1 MDGYE
6 MEHMDGAL
14 LIWQQRLKKINA
26 DDVVRMMG

>member
-1 MDGYE
+1 MDNCE

-26 DDVVRMMG
+26 DDVVMMG